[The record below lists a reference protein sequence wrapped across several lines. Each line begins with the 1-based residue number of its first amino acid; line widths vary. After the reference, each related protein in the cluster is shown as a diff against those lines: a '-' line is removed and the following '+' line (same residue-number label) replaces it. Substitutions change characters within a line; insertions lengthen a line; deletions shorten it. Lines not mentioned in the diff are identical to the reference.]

1 MADTKPDAPAADR
14 AAVSYSYEGPSMAEA
29 VAELAEKKSKFREM
43 GGPERV
49 QRQHDQNKLTVR
61 ERLDLLFDEGT
72 FVEFGLLA
80 HHQSQSPAMQGK
92 FTPADG
98 VVTGVGNIDGRKA
111 CVVAYDFTVMAGSM
125 GMVTEIKSSR
135 MRELALRER
144 IPLIWLV
151 DSAGARI
158 QEAAGSMFA
167 RTGDLFREQV
177 IMSGVVPQVAA
188 MVGPGAAGTAY
199 IPGLADFVP
208 MVKETSNMA
217 LAGPH
222 LVKAAVGED
231 ISAEEMGGSKVHTK
245 TSGVADLEVPDDQSC
260 IDAIRKYLSFFPSSN
275 TGELPIR
282 ETKDP
287 IDRRAEELYDIVPA
301 NPRQAYDVHKVIAA
315 ITDDGDFFPMK
326 PDFARNLVT
335 GLARF
340 GGRPVGI
347 VANQPKF
354 LGGALDVNSADKAA
368 RFVWLCDAFNIP
380 LLFLMDCPGFIVG
393 SAVEKQGIIR
403 HGAKMLFAVAE
414 ATVPKVTL
422 VLRKGYGAGYYVM
435 NGRAYE
441 PDYIAAWPT
450 AEISVMGPEGAVNII
465 FRKQIE
471 AMPEEEQNEA
481 RNNMVAVIREQIS
494 PYIAAGWSFI
504 DDLIDPADTRQV
516 LIRAFE
522 QSATKTVERPWRKHG
537 VLPV

>member
-1 MADTKPDAPAADR
+1 VADTTKDAAPER
-14 AAVSYSYEGPSMAEA
+14 AAITYTYDGPDMREA
-29 VAELAEKKSKFREM
+29 AAELASKKDKFRQM

-61 ERLDLLFDEGT
+61 ERIEELFDEGT
-72 FVEFGLLA
+72 FFEYGLLA
-80 HHQSQSPAMQGK
+80 HHQSQSPQMQGK

-98 VVTGVGNIDGRKA
+98 VVTGVGEIDGRKVA
-111 CVVAYDFTVMAGSM
+111 VIAYDFTVMAGSM
-125 GMVTEIKSSR
+125 GMITEIKSSR
-135 MRELALRER
+135 MRELALRDR
-144 IPLIWLV
+144 IPLVWLI

-158 QEAAGSMFA
+158 QEASGSMFA

-188 MVGPGAAGTAY
+188 MMGPGAAGTAY

-208 MVKETSNMA
+208 MVKGNSNMA

-231 ISAEEMGGSKVHTK
+231 VSAEDMGGSTVHTK
-245 TSGVADLEVPDDQSC
+245 ISGVADLEVANDHAC
-260 IDAIRKYLSFFPSSN
+260 IDAVRKYLSYFPASN
-275 TGELPIR
+275 LEAPPISDPG
-282 ETKDP
+282 DP
-287 IDRRAEELYDIVPA
+287 IDRRCDELNDIVPA
-301 NPRQAYDVHKVIAA
+301 NPRQAYDVHKVIVA
-315 ITDDGDFFPMK
+315 IADDGDFFPMK
-326 PDFARNLVT
+326 PDWARSIVT
-335 GLARF
+335 GFARF
-340 GGRPVGI
+340 GGRVAGI

-368 RFVWLCDAFNIP
+368 RFVWLCDAFGIP
-380 LLFLMDCPGFIVG
+380 LVFLMDCPGFLVG

-414 ATVPKVTL
+414 ATVPKVT
-422 VLRKGYGAGYYVM
+422 VVMRKGYGAGYYVM

-441 PDYIAAWPT
+441 PDVIVAWPT

-471 AMPEEEQNEA
+471 AMPEEEQVEA
-481 RNNMVAVIREQIS
+481 RNNMVAMIREQIS
-494 PYIAAGWSFI
+494 PYIAAGWSFV
-504 DDLIDPADTRQV
+504 DDVIDPADTRTVVARGLQ
-516 LIRAFE
+516 AAA
-522 QSATKTVERPWRKHG
+522 SKKVERPWRKHG